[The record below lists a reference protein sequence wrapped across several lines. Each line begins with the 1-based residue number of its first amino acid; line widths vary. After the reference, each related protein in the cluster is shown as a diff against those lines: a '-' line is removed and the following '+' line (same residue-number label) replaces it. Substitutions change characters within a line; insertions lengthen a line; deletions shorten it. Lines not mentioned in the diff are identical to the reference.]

1 MVCGGA
7 HLLPPTPAERSEC
20 ARAGSPST
28 GAALGPSN
36 WHADSFISTISA
48 VVRDGLT
55 ADSEAGGIAHG
66 AAASADGA
74 KARGKFHARGYRPF
88 R

>member
-1 MVCGGA
+1 V
-7 HLLPPTPAERSEC
+7 LPPTPAEGSEC
-20 ARAGSPST
+20 AHAGLPST
-28 GAALGPSN
+28 GAAIGPSN

-55 ADSEAGGIAHG
+55 ADSGAGPVAHG

-74 KARGKFHARGYRPF
+74 KARGKFHARGYNP
-88 R
+88 